1 MTNLQS
7 LSIFL
12 TERLM
17 LAAQE
22 IFKAVEVTVTEYHD
36 EISRSRQENELLK
49 NRLLEAGIQ
58 VYPELQPGLSVFHG
72 EPCAGSERGDP
83 GEKIQV
89 KQEPSASREEP
100 RVPPPQTSVPE
111 EPVSPPACLEDE
123 QRIEEMLQPQMT
135 ESSASPLLQA
145 HHCMQI
151 KEETDESKSALG
163 TEIFCVSQSS
173 TSDDPSSA
181 VASNHSSGLETE
193 LDGLSSMHNA
203 SELRLTSRVNVG
215 QPKTCVNYDP
225 AEQDKELQRRE
236 RMFHMVKFSGMET
249 VAVVPAEWYNAGE
262 TLWPNYKT
270 DKRMERAVQ
279 RRETPG
285 EDWDRYNC
293 TVLKTYDNYSAA
305 HQALKS
311 LSCSTSDVQSD
322 EGEEVNAKPKP
333 IHYIGESDVDSD
345 PNESRTPVKKQRTH
359 QKVHRFPSSSTQ
371 TVARPTKPH
380 STASKMTPPLL
391 APPATVISCPEMNTS
406 SWEAQLLFHPTCRVR
421 TGTGPIL
428 CTAAQLHML
437 TLMEQVKHEQ
447 TQILGMLNGLNT
459 KLDANTELQSFF
471 DTPEDLKFPLDT
483 IEDVEHFEAWLA
495 EATNAGSKN
504 NLIKI
509 LSTLGGQDVKKVTWN
524 ILAHIFSDN
533 VSKKICWKGANQKLK
548 FSGMNTKGLLIRAVR
563 NCKVSSNATEEEISK
578 HAIRWFNLASD
589 RGGGRKERHRLSTA
603 GRTTD
608 EQNSE

>member
-49 NRLLEAGIQ
+49 SRLLEAGIQ

-72 EPCAGSERGDP
+72 ETCAGSEQGDQD
-83 GEKIQV
+83 EKIEV

-111 EPVSPPACLEDE
+111 EPVSPTACLEDE
-123 QRIEEMLQPQMT
+123 HRIEEMLHPQMT
-135 ESSASPLLQA
+135 DSSASPLVRA
-145 HHCMQI
+145 HQCMQI
-151 KEETDESKSALG
+151 KEETDELRSGLA

-173 TSDDPSSA
+173 ISDDPSSA
-181 VASNHSSGLETE
+181 NASNHTSGHETE

-203 SELRLTSRVNVG
+203 SQLPLTSRVNSG
-215 QPKTCVNYDP
+215 QPKSCVNYDP

-236 RMFHMVKFSGMET
+236 RTFHIVKFSGMET
-249 VAVVPAEWYNAGE
+249 VAVVPSEWYDAGK
-262 TLWPNYKT
+262 TLWPNYETVKC
-270 DKRMERAVQ
+270 MERAVK

-285 EDWDRYNC
+285 MDWDRYNC
-293 TVLKTYDNYSAA
+293 TILKTYGNYSAA
-305 HQALKS
+305 RQALKS
-311 LSCSTSDVQSD
+311 FSSSTSDVQSD
-322 EGEEVNAKPKP
+322 EGEEVNTNPKS
-333 IHYIGESDVDSD
+333 IHYLEESDVDSD
-345 PNESRTPVKKQRTH
+345 QNKSRTPLKKQRTH
-359 QKVHRFPSSSTQ
+359 QKVHRFPSSATQ
-371 TVARPTKPH
+371 TVDLNKPH
-380 STASKMTPPLL
+380 TMASKTTHPPLTPL
-391 APPATVISCPEMNTS
+391 ASVISCPEMNTS
-406 SWEAQLLFHPTCRVR
+406 SWEGQLLFHPTCRGR

-459 KLDANTELQSFF
+459 KLDANTELQGFF
-471 DTPEDLKFPLDT
+471 DTPKDLKFPLDT

-495 EATNAGSKN
+495 EAANTGSKN

-533 VSKKICWKGANQKLK
+533 VSKRICWKGANQKLK

-563 NCKVSSNATEEEISK
+563 NCKVSSNSTEEEISK